1 MIPSLRKAAMTTSR
15 TRSDPGVVASALVL
29 VAVCILVAGII
40 VYAGDL
46 ARGTC
51 SAACACG
58 EAGR

>member
-1 MIPSLRKAAMTTSR
+1 MTTSR

-51 SAACACG
+51 TAACACG
-58 EAGR
+58 EVGR

>member
-1 MIPSLRKAAMTTSR
+1 MIPGERRTAMMTLR
-15 TRSDPGVVASALVL
+15 TRSDPGVIASALVL

-46 ARGTC
+46 ERETC
-51 SAACACG
+51 TAACACG